1 VVQESI
7 PHDAVSGEAPRKCGA
22 SSLLT
27 RIEGGVMVLPLAIA
41 GTGLGIIGLIVLILL
56 VILVLRVL

>member
-1 VVQESI
+1 MQL
-7 PHDAVSGEAPRKCGA
+7 PARPREVRGFVFA
-22 SSLLT
+22 NG
-27 RIEGGVMVLPLAIA
+27 IEGGVMVLPLAIA